1 VARPALEVAD
11 IFRDHGAAWRDANRG
26 HVSLG
31 QLKVM
36 SAIERCRTAALG
48 GHVARCEDCSHTVIA
63 YNSCRNRHCPKCQGT
78 QALAW
83 MEERKAELLPVGYFH
98 VVFTLPSRIAD
109 IAYQNK
115 AVIYNL
121 LFKASAQ
128 TMLTIAGDP
137 KRLGVRI
144 GFTSVLH
151 TWGSAMTHHPHVHMI
166 VPGGGIAH
174 DGSRWINCR
183 RDYLLPEAVL
193 AKLFCR
199 LMLQMLRDAHARGAL
214 QFVGR
219 HAALADAKA
228 FAAYLAPLRNTKWYV
243 YAKRP
248 FGGPEAVLAYLARYT
263 HRVAISNSRLVA
275 ADSTG
280 VTFRY
285 KDYRIKG
292 PGRYKTMT
300 LATGEF
306 IRRFLSHVL
315 PRGFHRIRHY
325 GFLASSTK
333 ATTIARARELIA
345 AATPTAQQP
354 APDRAAA
361 TDSTTTDKAAH
372 PCPCCGGRMRIIETF
387 AAGRRP
393 QYQPT
398 ATTIRIDTS

>member
-115 AVIYNL
+115 AVIYDL

-183 RDYLLPEAVL
+183 RNYLLPEAVL

-361 TDSTTTDKAAH
+361 TASTTTDKAVH